1 MHGNEEDIYGNTGYQ
16 IIVKRHELAGHATT
30 FQAAMRPGKS
40 RALLDT
46 AEGDWKF
53 WPKLAKPTIRSKVEH
68 PFRVIKQ
75 QFVFQKTKLKIMAK
89 NRYKLNVLSALREL
103 LPL

>member
-46 AEGDWKF
+46 AEGRLEI
-53 WPKLAKPTIRSKVEH
+53 LAETGKAHH
-68 PFRVIKQ
+68 PLKSGAPIQ
-75 QFVFQKTKLKIMAK
+75 GDQAAICLSENQAEDHDQKSL
-89 NRYKLNVLSALREL
+89 
-103 LPL
+103 